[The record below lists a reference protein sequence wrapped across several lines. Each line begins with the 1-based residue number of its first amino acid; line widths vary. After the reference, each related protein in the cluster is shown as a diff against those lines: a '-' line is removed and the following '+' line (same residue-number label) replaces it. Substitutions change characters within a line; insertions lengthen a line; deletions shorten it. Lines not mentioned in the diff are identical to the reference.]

1 MKEVWIERKNTKERV
16 SELMM
21 MRKVLPVRVF
31 NLRWRLL
38 MILSLEGD
46 GTRINLIE
54 VKYGKLGR

>member
-1 MKEVWIERKNTKERV
+1 M